1 MPGDET
7 MTAFP
12 GPAGVMTVART
23 ERSSKQH
30 EKSNVV
36 RQRASTGNPRG
47 PGRAALDGGEARS
60 SVEAG

>member
-1 MPGDET
+1 MSGDET
-7 MTAFP
+7 MTASL

-36 RQRASTGNPRG
+36 GPRASTGNPRG

-60 SVEAG
+60 SVESE